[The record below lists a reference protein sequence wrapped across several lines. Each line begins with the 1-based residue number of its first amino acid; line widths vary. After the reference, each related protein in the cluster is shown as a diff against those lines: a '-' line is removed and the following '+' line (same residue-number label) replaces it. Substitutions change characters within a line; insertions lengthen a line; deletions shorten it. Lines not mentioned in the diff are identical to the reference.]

1 MVFKHKSFDSIKKK
15 EENEENCQVLD
26 PCHLDKLP
34 ESWSVPY
41 NQVKVLFEF
50 DEPCFN
56 ESVTN
61 IIAREKYGPSPT
73 LSLNPVYH
81 LVVRLHD

>member
-1 MVFKHKSFDSIKKK
+1 MVFKHKSFDSVKKK

-34 ESWSVPY
+34 KSWSVPY

-61 IIAREKYGPSPT
+61 IIAREKNIGHIPPQFKSC
-73 LSLNPVYH
+73 LSSSGQAA
-81 LVVRLHD
+81 